1 MTLDPI
7 WHRGLPGIIIII
19 IIIMIMMIIIII
31 FNIHRCIY
39 LKFSKSTQSTAG
51 LKALKPTASVRYLM
65 CKLFPYCLHLLY
77 RTTF

>member
-7 WHRGLPGIIIII
+7 WNRGLPGIIIIS
-19 IIIMIMMIIIII
+19 IIIMIMMIII

-39 LKFSKSTQSTAG
+39 LNFSKLTQSTAG